1 MKRHQVMNLF
11 HWKKI
16 EEHGEWIPFINPN
29 QLHEDRDKVKV
40 KQENGDEKYA
50 YFYRDF
56 VGFIQNYIKKS
67 SYFWDCQTQE
77 PLFNVTHFKY
87 LKEKE
92 E

>member
-1 MKRHQVMNLF
+1 
-11 HWKKI
+11 
-16 EEHGEWIPFINPN
+16 
-29 QLHEDRDKVKV
+29 LHNDKDKVKV
-40 KQENGDEKYA
+40 KQENGAERYA

-56 VGFIQNYIKKS
+56 GGFIQHYIKKS
-67 SYFWDCQTQE
+67 SYFWDCKTRE